1 MDSERP
7 GPDPL
12 PPEGAGSGLRRH
24 RKWIWAASA
33 LVLLFVAYLLAGYF
47 LVPNLIRSQA
57 TAWVQ
62 TNLDKKLALGEIKF
76 DPLRFTV
83 DVGDIAIPDA
93 Q

>member
-1 MDSERP
+1 MTSEKP
-7 GPDPL
+7 GSDPL
-12 PPEGAGSGLRRH
+12 PPEGAGSGVRRY

-33 LVLLFVAYLLAGYF
+33 LVLLFIAYLLAGYF
-47 LVPNLIRSQA
+47 LVPGLIRSQA
-57 TAWVQ
+57 VAWVG

-93 Q
+93 